1 MSDSTKSDSARSDR
15 SARLSEDSGTVSSE
29 TDASK
34 EAARPDRG
42 PDRAAGDKP
51 RRIGAGPATRKPAP
65 SDPASDPAPAVGSN
79 TTPAPEAPA
88 GLRPPQ
94 GPPRSPEMKAAKAAK
109 AERHAKKKAAKAAKA
124 DAKAETK
131 AARSAPAS
139 VTPQPA
145 PTPQPEPQPAQP
157 AAAGPA
163 PRPPVAAARAR
174 RRHWA
179 VLLSFLICVALP
191 AGIVAAYLWT
201 RAVDQYASS
210 VGFSVR
216 KEEVGSAV
224 EILGG
229 ITELSGSSSSDTDIL
244 YEFLQSQRLVA
255 DINDEIDLWTIWS
268 KAPDDPWFR
277 LDQGGSIE
285 DLVSYWERMVTITY
299 DSGAGLIDV
308 RALAFDP
315 DDALAIS
322 QALFD
327 RSSDMI
333 NDLSAIA
340 REDAI
345 RYAREELETAV
356 ERLKLAREA
365 ITRFRNANQ
374 MVDPSQDTQVQAGL
388 LGTLQAQLAESLI
401 DLDILRDTTR
411 ENDPRLTQ
419 AQRRVEVIEDR
430 IAAERQKM
438 GLGGDAQV
446 DGVFAN
452 LVSEYERLVVDR
464 EFAER
469 TYISALAAFDASQAE
484 ARRKSRYLAAHVL
497 PTKAETSRFPE
508 RGVLLALTTLF
519 LFLAWGIATLLV
531 YALRDRK

>member
-1 MSDSTKSDSARSDR
+1 MM
-15 SARLSEDSGTVSSE
+15 
-29 TDASK
+29 
-34 EAARPDRG
+34 AAR
-42 PDRAAGDKP
+42 
-51 RRIGAGPATRKPAP
+51 
-65 SDPASDPAPAVGSN
+65 
-79 TTPAPEAPA
+79 
-88 GLRPPQ
+88 
-94 GPPRSPEMKAAKAAK
+94 AAK
-109 AERHAKKKAAKAAKA
+109 AEKHAKKKAAKAA
-124 DAKAETK
+124 AKAETK
-131 AARSAPAS
+131 AARAAPA
-139 VTPQPA
+139 TDTAQPGAQPA
-145 PTPQPEPQPAQP
+145 PQPSPQPDPQPAQP

-174 RRHWA
+174 RRHWV
-179 VLLSFLICVALP
+179 VLLSFLVFVALP
-191 AGIVAAYLWT
+191 AGVVAAYLWT

-229 ITELSGSSSSDTDIL
+229 ITALSGSSSSDTDIL

-255 DINDEIDLWTIWS
+255 DINNEIDLWKIWS

-285 DLVSYWERMVTITY
+285 DLVAYWERMVTITY

-327 RSSDMI
+327 RSSEMI

-388 LGTLQAQLAESLI
+388 LGTLQAQLAEALI

-452 LVSEYERLVVDR
+452 LVIEYERLVVDR

-519 LFLAWGIATLLV
+519 LFLAWGIATLLG

>member
-1 MSDSTKSDSARSDR
+1 MSDSTKSESDR
-15 SARLSEDSGTVSSE
+15 SARLTDGADKASS
-29 TDASK
+29 DANDPQT
-34 EAARPDRG
+34 AARPDHE
-42 PDRAAGDKP
+42 AAQKP
-51 RRIGAGPATRKPAP
+51 RRIGAGPAVRTKT
-65 SDPASDPAPAVGSN
+65 DPAPAVGSDGAEP
-79 TTPAPEAPA
+79 PATGLEPA
-88 GLRPPQ
+88 GVRPPQ
-94 GPPRSPEMKAAKAAK
+94 GPPRSPEMKAARAAK
-109 AERHAKKKAAKAAKA
+109 AEKHAKKKAAKAE
-124 DAKAETK
+124 AKAEAK
-131 AARSAPAS
+131 AAKP
-139 VTPQPA
+139 TQA
-145 PTPQPEPQPAQP
+145 PTPAPAAVQPEAAQPAKP

-163 PRPPVAAARAR
+163 PRPPVAAARAK
-174 RRHWA
+174 RRHWV

-201 RAVDQYASS
+201 RAADQYASS

-229 ITELSGSSSSDTDIL
+229 ITALSGSSSSDTDIL

-255 DINDEIDLWTIWS
+255 DINDEIDLWAIWG

-277 LDQGGSIE
+277 LNPGGSIE
-285 DLVSYWERMVTITY
+285 DLMAYWERMVTITY

-315 DDALAIS
+315 DDATAIS
-322 QALFD
+322 EALFD
-327 RSSDMI
+327 RSSEMI
-333 NDLSAIA
+333 NNLSAIA

-388 LGTLQAQLAESLI
+388 LGTLQGQLAESLI

-411 ENDPRLTQ
+411 DNDPRLTQ
-419 AQRRVEVIEDR
+419 AQRRVEVIQDR

-446 DGVFAN
+446 GEVFAN

-497 PTKAETSRFPE
+497 PTRAETSRFPE
-508 RGVLLALTTLF
+508 RGILLALTTLF
-519 LFLAWGIATLLV
+519 LFLAWGILTLLG